1 MTQIALIAAY
11 DLSHAI
17 GKAGKLPWHL
27 PSDLKRFKRLTVGQS
42 VLMGRKTFD
51 SIGKPLVDRQNL
63 VLSRDSHW
71 KNPGAT
77 RVAELSEALALAQS
91 PTLWVI
97 GGAEIYQLTIAIAQR
112 MELTEV
118 ALDTPDADA
127 WFPEWTPEHWTQV
140 ACEAHVPD
148 QKNPHAW
155 RNLSLMRRA

>member
-11 DLSHAI
+11 DLSRAI
-17 GKAGKLPWHL
+17 GRAGKLPWHL
-27 PSDLKRFKRLTVGQS
+27 PSDLKRFKQLTVGQS

-63 VLSRDSHW
+63 VLSRDPVWNS
-71 KNPGAT
+71 PGAI
-77 RVAELSEALALAQS
+77 RVGAFSEALALVQS

-97 GGAEIYQLTIAIAQR
+97 GGAEIYRLTIQIAHR

-118 ALDTPDADA
+118 AVATPDADA
-127 WFPEWTPEHWTQV
+127 WFPDWNPEQWTQV
-140 ACEAHVPD
+140 ACEAHAPD

-155 RNLSLMRRA
+155 RNLSLIRRA